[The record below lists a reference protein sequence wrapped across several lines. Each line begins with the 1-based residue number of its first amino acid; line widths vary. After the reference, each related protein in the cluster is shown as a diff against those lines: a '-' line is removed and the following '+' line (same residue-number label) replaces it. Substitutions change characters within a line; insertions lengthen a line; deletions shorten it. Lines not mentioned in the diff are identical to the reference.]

1 MTHAG
6 TPPFSFAAT
15 APSPTSQ
22 DNRRKLAN
30 FKSRVQDELAARV
43 ADLEHAP
50 DEAAVTRIIADIIT
64 AYRSVFPDMESV
76 DTASLARDI
85 ADDFLRFG
93 PLQSLLADDSVTEI
107 VANGPW
113 RIFVER
119 NGRMQPEPRVQFDD
133 EAHLRRIIDRIGSR
147 VNRRCDDASPLMD
160 ARLPDGSRVNAVIPP
175 LAVNGTALTIRKF
188 AKDRMNALDLLE
200 AKTLSPAMLAF
211 LAAAVSGRCSIVV
224 AGGTGSGKT
233 TLLNVLSAFIPSH
246 ERIVT
251 IEDAAE
257 LQLKQEDLVSLESR
271 PPNIE
276 GKGEVTIHDLVKNAL
291 RMRPDR
297 IVVGECR
304 DIEALEIIN
313 AMTTGHDGSLTT
325 IHANDVPTTL
335 SRLETMLLRSSAGY
349 DAATVR
355 KMISQAVDLVV
366 VVGRMLDGS
375 RKIVSISALAGM
387 EGSVIATEE
396 LFSFE
401 QGPLLPGGQVSGA
414 FVGAGFQPTR
424 VRNRIE
430 AWGIAYNPNWFFD
443 RHEIGQEQ

>member
-1 MTHAG
+1 MSGLRERAWAEAETR
-6 TPPFSFAAT
+6 AAI
-15 APSPTSQ
+15 S
-22 DNRRKLAN
+22 KLKA
-30 FKSRVQDELAARV
+30 RVQEEVSARV
-43 ADLEHAP
+43 ADMGEAP
-50 DEAAVTRIIADIIT
+50 DEARVTALIGEALG
-64 AYRSVFPDMESV
+64 AYLA
-76 DTASLARDI
+76 ASPELAALDEAALAREI

-93 PLQSLLADDSVTEI
+93 PLQGLLADDSVTEI
-107 VANGPW
+107 AANGPW
-113 RIFVER
+113 KVYVER
-119 NGRMQPEPRVQFDD
+119 GGRMEPEPNVRFDD
-133 EAHLRRIIDRIGSR
+133 EAHLRRIVDRIGTR

-188 AKDRMNALDLLE
+188 AKDRMSALDLLAAE
-200 AKTLSPAMLAF
+200 TLSPAMLAF

-233 TLLNVLSAFIPSH
+233 TLLNVLSAFIPAH

-251 IEDAAE
+251 VEDAAE
-257 LQLKQEDLVSLESR
+257 LQLKQDDLVSLESR

-297 IVVGECR
+297 IVVGEVR
-304 DIEALEIIN
+304 DVEALEIIN

-325 IHANDVPTTL
+325 IHANDVQTAL
-335 SRLETMLLRSSAGY
+335 SRLETMLLKSSSGY

-355 KMISQAVDLVV
+355 TMIAQAVDLVV
-366 VVGRMLDGS
+366 VIGRMLDGT
-375 RKIVSISALAGM
+375 RKILSVNAVAGM
-387 EGSVIATEE
+387 EGPVISLEE

-401 QGPLLPGGQVSGA
+401 QGPLMPGGRVSGA
-414 FVGAGFQPTR
+414 FVGAGFQPER

-430 AWGIAYNPNWFFD
+430 SWGVAYNPSWFFD
-443 RHEIGQEQ
+443 HHEVSARPAAKGGS

>member
-1 MTHAG
+1 MSGLRERPWAESETR
-6 TPPFSFAAT
+6 AAVSMLK
-15 APSPTSQ
+15 AH
-22 DNRRKLAN
+22 
-30 FKSRVQDELAARV
+30 VQDEVSARV
-43 ADLEHAP
+43 ADMGEAP
-50 DEAAVTRIIADIIT
+50 DEARVTALIGEALG
-64 AYRSVFPDMESV
+64 AYL
-76 DTASLARDI
+76 TASPELATLDGKALTREI

-107 VANGPW
+107 AANGPW
-113 RIFVER
+113 RIYVER
-119 NGRMQPEPRVQFDD
+119 KGRMEPEPSVRFDD
-133 EAHLRRIIDRIGSR
+133 EAHLRRIVDRIGTR

-188 AKDRMNALDLLE
+188 AKDRMSALDLLAAE
-200 AKTLSPAMLAF
+200 TLSPAMLAF

-233 TLLNVLSAFIPSH
+233 TLLNVLSAFIPAY

-251 IEDAAE
+251 VEDAAE
-257 LQLKQEDLVSLESR
+257 LQLKQDDLVSLESR

-297 IVVGECR
+297 IVVGEVR
-304 DIEALEIIN
+304 DVEALEIIN

-325 IHANDVPTTL
+325 IHANDAQTAL
-335 SRLETMLLRSSAGY
+335 SRLETMLLKSSSGY

-355 KMISQAVDLVV
+355 KMIAQAVDLVV
-366 VVGRMLDGS
+366 VIGRMLDGT
-375 RKIVSISALAGM
+375 RKILSVNAIAGM
-387 EGSVIATEE
+387 EGPVISLEE
-396 LFSFE
+396 LFAFE
-401 QGPLLPGGQVSGA
+401 QGPLLPGGRVSGA
-414 FVGAGFQPTR
+414 FAGAGFQPER

-430 AWGIAYNPNWFFD
+430 SWGVAYNPSWFFD
-443 RHEIGQEQ
+443 RHEVGTRPAKEGAAP

>member
-1 MTHAG
+1 MSGLCERAWAESETR
-6 TPPFSFAAT
+6 AAVSMLK
-15 APSPTSQ
+15 A
-22 DNRRKLAN
+22 
-30 FKSRVQDELAARV
+30 RVQDEVSARV
-43 ADLEHAP
+43 ADMGEAP
-50 DEAAVTRIIADIIT
+50 DEARVTALIGEALG
-64 AYRSVFPDMESV
+64 AYLA
-76 DTASLARDI
+76 ASPELATLDEKALAREI

-107 VANGPW
+107 AANGPW
-113 RIFVER
+113 RIYVER
-119 NGRMQPEPRVQFDD
+119 KGRMEPEPSVRFDD
-133 EAHLRRIIDRIGSR
+133 EAHLRRIVDRIGTR

-188 AKDRMNALDLLE
+188 AKDRMSALDLLAAE
-200 AKTLSPAMLAF
+200 TLSPAMLAF

-233 TLLNVLSAFIPSH
+233 TLLNVLSAFIPAH

-251 IEDAAE
+251 VEDAAE
-257 LQLKQEDLVSLESR
+257 LQLKQDDLVSLESR

-297 IVVGECR
+297 IVVGEVR
-304 DIEALEIIN
+304 DVEALEIIN

-325 IHANDVPTTL
+325 IHANDAQTAL
-335 SRLETMLLRSSAGY
+335 SRLETMLLKSSSGY

-355 KMISQAVDLVV
+355 KMIAQAVDLVV
-366 VVGRMLDGS
+366 VIGRMLDGT
-375 RKIVSISALAGM
+375 RKILSVNAIAGM
-387 EGSVIATEE
+387 EGPVISLEE
-396 LFSFE
+396 LFAFE
-401 QGPLLPGGQVSGA
+401 QGPLLPGGRVSGA
-414 FVGAGFQPTR
+414 FAGAGFQPER

-430 AWGIAYNPNWFFD
+430 SWGVAYNPSWFFD
-443 RHEIGQEQ
+443 RHEVSTRPTKEGAAP

>member
-1 MTHAG
+1 MSGLRERAWAESETR
-6 TPPFSFAAT
+6 AT
-15 APSPTSQ
+15 VSMLKA
-22 DNRRKLAN
+22 
-30 FKSRVQDELAARV
+30 RVQDEVSARV
-43 ADLEHAP
+43 ADMGEAP
-50 DEAAVTRIIADIIT
+50 DEARVTALIGEALG
-64 AYRSVFPDMESV
+64 AYL
-76 DTASLARDI
+76 TASPELATLDGKELAREI

-107 VANGPW
+107 AANGPW
-113 RIFVER
+113 RIYVER
-119 NGRMQPEPRVQFDD
+119 KGRMEPEPSVRFDD
-133 EAHLRRIIDRIGSR
+133 EAHLRRIVDRIGTR

-188 AKDRMNALDLLE
+188 AKDRMSALDLLAAE
-200 AKTLSPAMLAF
+200 TLSPAMLAF

-233 TLLNVLSAFIPSH
+233 TLLNVLSAFIPTH

-251 IEDAAE
+251 VEDAAE
-257 LQLKQEDLVSLESR
+257 LQLKQDDLVSMESR

-297 IVVGECR
+297 IVVGEVR
-304 DIEALEIIN
+304 DVEALEIIN

-325 IHANDVPTTL
+325 IHANDAQTAL
-335 SRLETMLLRSSAGY
+335 SRLETMLLKSSSGY

-355 KMISQAVDLVV
+355 KMIAQAVDLVV
-366 VVGRMLDGS
+366 VIGRMLDGT
-375 RKIVSISALAGM
+375 RKILSVNAIAGM
-387 EGSVIATEE
+387 EGPVISLEE
-396 LFSFE
+396 LFAFE
-401 QGPLLPGGQVSGA
+401 QGPLLPGGRVSGA
-414 FVGAGFQPTR
+414 FAGAGFQPER

-430 AWGIAYNPNWFFD
+430 SWGVVYNPSWFFD
-443 RHEIGQEQ
+443 RHEVGARPAKEGAAP

>member
-1 MTHAG
+1 MSGLYERAWVESETR
-6 TPPFSFAAT
+6 AAVSMLK
-15 APSPTSQ
+15 A
-22 DNRRKLAN
+22 
-30 FKSRVQDELAARV
+30 RVQEEVSARV
-43 ADLEHAP
+43 ADTGEAP
-50 DEAAVTRIIADIIT
+50 DETRVTALIGEALGAYLAASPELATLDEKA
-64 AYRSVFPDMESV
+64 
-76 DTASLARDI
+76 LAREI

-107 VANGPW
+107 AANGPW
-113 RIFVER
+113 KIYVER
-119 NGRMQPEPRVQFDD
+119 KGRMELEPNVRFDD
-133 EAHLRRIIDRIGSR
+133 EAHLRRIVDRIGTR

-188 AKDRMNALDLLE
+188 AKDRMSALDLLAAE
-200 AKTLSPAMLAF
+200 TLSPAMLAF

-233 TLLNVLSAFIPSH
+233 TLLNVLSAFIPAH

-251 IEDAAE
+251 VEDAAE
-257 LQLKQEDLVSLESR
+257 LQLKQDDLVSLESR

-297 IVVGECR
+297 IVVGEVR
-304 DIEALEIIN
+304 DVEALEIIN

-325 IHANDVPTTL
+325 IHANDAQTAL
-335 SRLETMLLRSSAGY
+335 SRLETMLLKSSSGY

-355 KMISQAVDLVV
+355 KMIAQAVDLVV
-366 VVGRMLDGS
+366 VIGRMLDGT
-375 RKIVSISALAGM
+375 RKILSVNAIAGM
-387 EGSVIATEE
+387 EGPVISLEE
-396 LFSFE
+396 LFAFE
-401 QGPLLPGGQVSGA
+401 QGPLLPGGRVSGA
-414 FVGAGFQPTR
+414 FAGAGFQPER

-430 AWGIAYNPNWFFD
+430 SWGVAYNPSWFFD
-443 RHEIGQEQ
+443 RHEVSTRPTKEGAAP

>member
-1 MTHAG
+1 MSGLRERPWAESETR
-6 TPPFSFAAT
+6 AAVSMLK
-15 APSPTSQ
+15 AH
-22 DNRRKLAN
+22 
-30 FKSRVQDELAARV
+30 VQDEVSARV
-43 ADLEHAP
+43 ADMGEAP
-50 DEAAVTRIIADIIT
+50 DEARVTALIGEALG
-64 AYRSVFPDMESV
+64 AYL
-76 DTASLARDI
+76 TASPELATLDGKALTREI

-107 VANGPW
+107 AANGPW
-113 RIFVER
+113 RIYVER
-119 NGRMQPEPRVQFDD
+119 KGRMEPEPNVRFDD
-133 EAHLRRIIDRIGSR
+133 EAHLRRIVDRIGTR

-188 AKDRMNALDLLE
+188 AKDRMSALDLLAAE
-200 AKTLSPAMLAF
+200 TLSPAMLAF

-233 TLLNVLSAFIPSH
+233 TLLNVLSAFIPAH

-251 IEDAAE
+251 VEDAAE
-257 LQLKQEDLVSLESR
+257 LQLKQDDLVSLESR

-297 IVVGECR
+297 IVVGEVR
-304 DIEALEIIN
+304 DVEALEIIN

-325 IHANDVPTTL
+325 IHANDAQTAL
-335 SRLETMLLRSSAGY
+335 SRLETMLLKSSSGY

-355 KMISQAVDLVV
+355 KMIAQAVDLVV
-366 VVGRMLDGS
+366 VIGRMLDGT
-375 RKIVSISALAGM
+375 RKILSVNAIAGM
-387 EGSVIATEE
+387 EGPVISLEE
-396 LFSFE
+396 LFAFE
-401 QGPLLPGGQVSGA
+401 QGPLLPGGRVSGA
-414 FVGAGFQPTR
+414 FAGAGFQPER

-430 AWGIAYNPNWFFD
+430 SWGVAYNPSWFFD
-443 RHEIGQEQ
+443 RHEVGTRPAKEGAAP

>member
-1 MTHAG
+1 MSGLCERAWAESETR
-6 TPPFSFAAT
+6 AAVSMLK
-15 APSPTSQ
+15 A
-22 DNRRKLAN
+22 
-30 FKSRVQDELAARV
+30 RVQDEVSARV
-43 ADLEHAP
+43 ADMGEAP
-50 DEAAVTRIIADIIT
+50 DEARVTALISEALG
-64 AYRSVFPDMESV
+64 AYLA
-76 DTASLARDI
+76 ASPELATLDEKALAREI

-107 VANGPW
+107 AANGPW
-113 RIFVER
+113 RIYVER
-119 NGRMQPEPRVQFDD
+119 KGRMEPEPSVRFDD
-133 EAHLRRIIDRIGSR
+133 EAHLRRIVDRIGTR

-188 AKDRMNALDLLE
+188 AKDRMSALDLLAAE
-200 AKTLSPAMLAF
+200 TLSPAMLAF

-233 TLLNVLSAFIPSH
+233 TLLNVLSAFIPAY

-251 IEDAAE
+251 VEDAAE
-257 LQLKQEDLVSLESR
+257 LQLKQDDLVSLESR

-297 IVVGECR
+297 IVVGEVR
-304 DIEALEIIN
+304 DVEALEIIN

-325 IHANDVPTTL
+325 IHANDAQTAL
-335 SRLETMLLRSSAGY
+335 SRLETMLLKSSSGY

-355 KMISQAVDLVV
+355 KMIAQAVDLVV
-366 VVGRMLDGS
+366 VIGRMLDGT
-375 RKIVSISALAGM
+375 RKILSVNAIAGM
-387 EGSVIATEE
+387 EGPVISLEE
-396 LFSFE
+396 LFAFE
-401 QGPLLPGGQVSGA
+401 QGPLLPGGRVSGA
-414 FVGAGFQPTR
+414 FAGAGFQPER

-430 AWGIAYNPNWFFD
+430 SWGVAYNPSWFFD
-443 RHEIGQEQ
+443 RHEVSTRPTKEGAAP

>member
-1 MTHAG
+1 MSGLHERAWVESETR
-6 TPPFSFAAT
+6 AAVSMLK
-15 APSPTSQ
+15 A
-22 DNRRKLAN
+22 
-30 FKSRVQDELAARV
+30 RVQEEVSARV
-43 ADLEHAP
+43 ADTGEAP
-50 DEAAVTRIIADIIT
+50 DETRVTALIGEALGAYLAASPELATLDEKA
-64 AYRSVFPDMESV
+64 
-76 DTASLARDI
+76 LAREI

-107 VANGPW
+107 AANGPW
-113 RIFVER
+113 KIYVER
-119 NGRMQPEPRVQFDD
+119 KGRMEPEPNVRFDD
-133 EAHLRRIIDRIGSR
+133 EAHLRRIVDRIGTR

-188 AKDRMNALDLLE
+188 AKDRMSALDLLAAE
-200 AKTLSPAMLAF
+200 TLSPAMLAF

-233 TLLNVLSAFIPSH
+233 TLLNVLSAFIPAY

-251 IEDAAE
+251 VEDAAE
-257 LQLKQEDLVSLESR
+257 LQLKQDDLVSLESR

-297 IVVGECR
+297 IVVGEVR
-304 DIEALEIIN
+304 DVEALEIIN

-325 IHANDVPTTL
+325 IHANDAQTAL
-335 SRLETMLLRSSAGY
+335 SRLETMLLKSSSGY

-355 KMISQAVDLVV
+355 KMIAQAVDLVV
-366 VVGRMLDGS
+366 VIGRMLDGT
-375 RKIVSISALAGM
+375 RKILSVNAIAGM
-387 EGSVIATEE
+387 EGPVISLEE
-396 LFSFE
+396 LFAFE
-401 QGPLLPGGQVSGA
+401 QGPLLPGGRVSGA
-414 FVGAGFQPTR
+414 FAGAGFQPER

-430 AWGIAYNPNWFFD
+430 SWGVAYNPSWFFD
-443 RHEIGQEQ
+443 RHEVGTRPAKEGAAP